1 MDIAASG
8 YGTLFNKFD
17 MSMTNFMRATI
28 STITSESDD
37 EIEFYQYFDFKKDV
51 KIDSDGRITFL
62 EFYKNNDDPENY

>member
-1 MDIAASG
+1 
-8 YGTLFNKFD
+8 